1 MAFQKK
7 TSPTVES
14 VVGQASVSLKKS
26 VTELKDSLTVLEG
39 LTTKSDELGLQI
51 VAKEERIK
59 ELDVTFQEKLR
70 AHNVEFDLKVKENS
84 LKVVQETLTQH
95 HLVTIPEQEL
105 KELEDTLKESK
116 DSFDRRVKDEVS
128 AATGALH
135 GTYSNKEKLLE
146 ANFKAQEA
154 ENVARINSLTAEV
167 VNLKAQVEDWKGQ
180 LVAERAASV
189 QRAQHGAI
197 HSINVGGQDSAT
209 RR

>member
-7 TSPTVES
+7 TSPTVET
-14 VVGQASVSLKKS
+14 VVGQAAISLKKS
-26 VTELKDSLTVLEG
+26 LDEFKVGLSSLEALNSKME
-39 LTTKSDELGLQI
+39 DLGLQI

-105 KELEDTLKESK
+105 KELEESLKESK
-116 DSFDRRVKDEVS
+116 DSLDKRVKDEVT

-135 GTYSNKEKLLE
+135 GTFSNKEKLLE

-180 LVAERAASV
+180 LVAERTASV